1 MIRKAASNFI
11 LCQS

>member
-11 LCQS
+11 LCRS